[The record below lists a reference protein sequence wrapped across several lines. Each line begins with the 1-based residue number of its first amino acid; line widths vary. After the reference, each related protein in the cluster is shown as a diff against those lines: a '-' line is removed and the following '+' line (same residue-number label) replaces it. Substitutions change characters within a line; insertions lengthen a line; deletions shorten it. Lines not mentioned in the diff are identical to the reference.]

1 MTIDLLAACSL
12 WLEASSFTIPF
23 TISFVTCPALPQRST
38 YRKLLLLLVGIL
50 TVHTLFA
57 QYKVRGTVYDKTRTF
72 PIEAVSVMSTGGRFT
87 TTNAEGAYVIE
98 VSERDSVWFSYLG
111 KPTVKFPVQK
121 MADLS
126 QFDLALEVPITVL
139 PEIKIKPR
147 DYRTDSIQNRRDY
160 AKAFEFHKPN
170 LESLTSIGPNGAGI
184 DINELIRTFQ
194 FRKNRSMLRFQ
205 ERLLQQERDKFV
217 DHRFNALL
225 VRRLTGLEGEELKR
239 FMTLYRPTYEFALY
253 TNDYDFQLYIKEAGA
268 RFKGSAGI
276 RN

>member
-1 MTIDLLAACSL
+1 
-12 WLEASSFTIPF
+12 
-23 TISFVTCPALPQRST
+23 VQ
-38 YRKLLLLLVGIL
+38 
-50 TVHTLFA
+50 TLFA
-57 QYKVRGTVYDKTRTF
+57 QYKVKGTVYDKSRTY
-72 PIEAVSVMSTGGRFT
+72 PIEAVSVMSTSGRFT
-87 TTNAEGAYVIE
+87 TTNAEGVYVME
-98 VSERDSVWFSYLG
+98 VAERDSIWFSYLG

-121 MADLS
+121 MADLN
-126 QFDLALEVPITVL
+126 QFDLALDVPVTVL

-147 DYRTDSIQNRRDY
+147 DYRLDSIQNRRDY
-160 AKAFEFHKPN
+160 AKAFDFHKPN

-205 ERLLQQERDKFV
+205 ERLLQQERDKFI

-253 TNDYDFQLYIKEAGA
+253 TNDYDFQVYIKEAGT